1 MDARVVQPAPE
12 TIILAADPPPGL
24 WSGLREL
31 AAHRELLVNLA
42 LREIRVRYKQSVL
55 GVAWAIIQPVVM
67 MVVFSIV
74 FARFAQLP
82 SEGIP
87 YPVFSYAALLPWTF
101 FASSVSA
108 AMGSIVGGASLI
120 KKVYF
125 PREVLPLASIL
136 TYTVDFAISA
146 VVFGL
151 LLIYYR
157 IGLTVHVL
165 YVVPLVALQVAF
177 MVALSLLLSACNAY
191 YRDVRYVLPMAMQV
205 WLYATPVA
213 WSMSMVPAPY
223 RVPYALANPMAA
235 VIDGFRAAVLHGAP
249 PDWTLVAA
257 AGGTT
262 ALILIV
268 AYRYFA
274 YVERNFA
281 DIV

>member
-1 MDARVVQPAPE
+1 M
-12 TIILAADPPPGL
+12 
-24 WSGLREL
+24 
-31 AAHRELLVNLA
+31 VNLA
-42 LREIRVRYKQSVL
+42 MREIRVRYKQSVL
-55 GVAWAIIQPVVM
+55 GVAWAVIQPVVM

-74 FARFAQLP
+74 FARFARLP

-101 FASSVSA
+101 FASSISA
-108 AMGSIVGGASLI
+108 AMASIAGGSSLI
-120 KKVYF
+120 KKIYF
-125 PREVLPLASIL
+125 PRGILPLASIL

-146 VVFGL
+146 GVFGL
-151 LLIYYR
+151 LLLYYR

-165 YVVPLVALQVAF
+165 YVIPLLVLQVAF
-177 MVALSLLLSACNAY
+177 MVAVSLLLSACNAY

-213 WSMSMVPAPY
+213 WSMSMVPARY
-223 RVPYALANPMAA
+223 RIAYTLANPMAA

-249 PDWTLVAA
+249 PDWALVAA
-257 AGGTT
+257 AAGTT
-262 ALILIV
+262 AVVLTL

-274 YVERNFA
+274 RVERNFA